1 MKLTES
7 QLRRVIRRAVTELFV
22 RPKHRKSL
30 AKRAL
35 SVKYTGGYGGEGMDL
50 GFGEFDEVDLD
61 EETDL
66 DEQDERAS
74 RRT

>member
-1 MKLTES
+1 
-7 QLRRVIRRAVTELFV
+7 
-22 RPKHRKSL
+22 
-30 AKRAL
+30 
-35 SVKYTGGYGGEGMDL
+35 MDL